1 MLVALTIQNVVL
13 IETLDLAFDTGLT
26 VLTGETGA
34 GKSILLDALGLALG
48 ARAEAGLVRQG
59 ANQAMV
65 TAEFNLA
72 PGHPAHAILKDQGME
87 ADGGLI
93 LRRQVTSDGRS
104 RAFVNDQPVSIG
116 LLRKLGDHLVEI
128 EGQFEAQGL
137 LDPATHREHLD
148 GYGAHAVK
156 LAACATAYQRW
167 QEAVAAM
174 NKARDDLARARSE
187 EDWLR
192 HAVEELEL
200 ANPLPAEETNLV
212 AERAFLSNRAQ
223 LIEAIDAVTTELTGD
238 RGADR
243 ALANAQRRLDRLGDR
258 LGNQAAGQLQPVV
271 AALDRAGIELSEA
284 IGMLQHMAADL
295 DADPKRLDTI
305 EERLYLLRDLGRKHQ
320 VAVESLPDLLQQL
333 QRRLA
338 NLDDRGQ
345 NIAKLEAAVAATRQA
360 YVDAATALAKARQ
373 KAAKAMDAAVN
384 GELAPLKLEKA
395 RFATRIESLSEEHW
409 SSSGW
414 DRVTFEVATN
424 PGAAPGPINRIA
436 SGGELARFMLAL
448 KVTLAANQ
456 PVPTLVFDEVDAG
469 IGGATAAAVGE
480 RLKRLADAVQLLV
493 ITHSP
498 QVAALGHQHW
508 RVEKSGGKKETMTTV
523 RPLDATARREEIARM
538 LSGATITDEARAAA
552 RTLLTSAT

>member
-13 IETLDLAFDTGLT
+13 IEKLDLAFDSGLT

-59 ANQAMV
+59 AAQATV
-65 TAEFNLA
+65 AAEFALPA
-72 PGHPAHAILKDQGME
+72 RHPAHGLLEEQGIE
-87 ADGGLI
+87 AESNLI
-93 LRRQVTSDGRS
+93 LRRQLTGDGRS

-116 LLRKLGDHLVEI
+116 LLRKLGDSLVEI

-137 LDPATHREHLD
+137 LDPATHRDHLD
-148 GYGAHAVK
+148 GYGLLEAKAK
-156 LAACATAYQRW
+156 ACAAAYRQWHDSVTAWRQA
-167 QEAVAAM
+167 QEE
-174 NKARDDLARARSE
+174 LARAKAD

-200 ANPLPAEETNLV
+200 AAPQPAEETELV
-212 AERAFLSNRAQ
+212 AERALLSNRAQ
-223 LIEAIDAVTTELTGD
+223 LIEAIDAVNTELTGD

-243 ALANAQRRLDRLGDR
+243 AIANAQRRLDRLGDR
-258 LGNQAAGQLQPVV
+258 LGDQAATQLQPVV
-271 AALDRAGIELSEA
+271 AALDRASIELSDA
-284 IGMLQHMAADL
+284 IGALQHMAADL
-295 DADPKRLDTI
+295 DADPKRLDKI

-320 VAVESLPDLLQQL
+320 VAVEALPDLLQKL
-333 QRRLA
+333 QQRLA

-345 NIAKLEAAVAATRQA
+345 NIAKLEAAVTRTRQA
-360 YVDAATALAKARQ
+360 YVEAAGILAKQRQ

-395 RFATRIESLSEEHW
+395 RFATRIETLDEDHW
-409 SSSGW
+409 SASGW

-436 SGGELARFMLAL
+436 SGGELARFTLAL

-480 RLKRLADAVQLLV
+480 RLKRLAGAVQLLV

-508 RVEKSGGKKETMTTV
+508 RVEKSGGKKETTTTV
-523 RPLDATARREEIARM
+523 RPLNAAERREEIARM

-552 RTLLTSAT
+552 KTLLASAG

>member
-1 MLVALTIQNVVL
+1 MLVALTVQNVVL
-13 IETLDLAFDTGLT
+13 IEKLDLAFDAGLT

-48 ARAEAGLVRQG
+48 ARADAGLVRQG
-59 ANQAMV
+59 ASQASV

-72 PGHPAHAILKDQGME
+72 DDHPVLAILAEQEIDI
-87 ADGGLI
+87 DGGLI
-93 LRRQVTSDGRS
+93 LRRQLGSDGRS

-116 LLRKLGDHLVEI
+116 LLRRLGDALIEI

-137 LDPATHREHLD
+137 LDPATHQRHLD
-148 GYGAHAVK
+148 GYGGNESKAAVCGAAHR
-156 LAACATAYQRW
+156 RW
-167 QEAVAAM
+167 RDAVAAYETAQAELDRA
-174 NKARDDLARARSE
+174 KAD
-187 EDWLR
+187 EDYLR

-200 ANPLPAEETNLV
+200 AHPLPAEETELV
-212 AERAFLSNRAQ
+212 AERALLANRAQ
-223 LIEAIDAVTTELTGD
+223 LIEAIDAVNVELAGD
-238 RGADR
+238 KGADR
-243 ALANAQRRLDRLGDR
+243 AIAAAQRRLDRLGDR
-258 LGNQAAGQLQPVV
+258 LGDQATHQLQPVV
-271 AALDRAGIELSEA
+271 AALDRASIELAEA
-284 IGMLQHMAADL
+284 ISQLQHMAADL
-295 DADPKRLDTI
+295 DADPKRLDRI

-320 VAVESLPDLLQQL
+320 VPVEALPDLLAKLTQ
-333 QRRLA
+333 RLA

-345 NIAKLEAAVAATRQA
+345 NMAKLQGEVETSRKL
-360 YVDAATALAKARQ
+360 YIDAASALSKARQ

-384 GELAPLKLEKA
+384 AELAPLKLEKA
-395 RFATRIESLSEEHW
+395 RFATRIETAPEEHW
-409 SSSGW
+409 SATGW

-424 PGAAPGPINRIA
+424 PGAPPGAINRIA

-480 RLKRLADAVQLLV
+480 RLKRLAKAVQLLV

-508 RVEKSGGKKETMTTV
+508 RVEKSGSKTATTTTV
-523 RPLDATARREEIARM
+523 RPLDEPARREEIARM

-552 RTLLTSAT
+552 TKLLASAS

>member
-1 MLVALTIQNVVL
+1 MLVALTVQNVVL
-13 IETLDLAFDTGLT
+13 IEKLDLAFDAGLT

-48 ARAEAGLVRQG
+48 ARADAGLVRQG
-59 ANQAMV
+59 AAQASV

-72 PGHPAHAILKDQGME
+72 ADHPVLAILAEQEID

-93 LRRQVTSDGRS
+93 LRRQLGSDGRS

-116 LLRKLGDHLVEI
+116 LLRRLGDALIEI

-137 LDPATHREHLD
+137 LDPATHQGHLD
-148 GYGAHAVK
+148 GYGGNESKV
-156 LAACATAYQRW
+156 AACVKAHRRW
-167 QEAVAAM
+167 REAVAAYET
-174 NKARDDLARARSE
+174 AQAELDRARAD
-187 EDWLR
+187 EDYLR

-200 ANPLPAEETNLV
+200 AHPLPAEETELV
-212 AERAFLSNRAQ
+212 AERALLANRAQ
-223 LIEAIDAVTTELTGD
+223 LIEAIDAVNVELAGD
-238 RGADR
+238 KGADR
-243 ALANAQRRLDRLGDR
+243 AIAAAQRRLDRLGDR
-258 LGNQAAGQLQPVV
+258 LGDQATHQLQPVV
-271 AALDRAGIELSEA
+271 AALDRASIELADA
-284 IGMLQHMAADL
+284 IAQLQHMAADL
-295 DADPKRLDTI
+295 DADPKRLDRI

-320 VAVESLPDLLQQL
+320 VPVEALPDLLEKLTQ
-333 QRRLA
+333 RLA

-345 NIAKLEAAVAATRQA
+345 NMAKLQA
-360 YVDAATALAKARQ
+360 EVENSRKLYSDAATALSKARQ

-384 GELAPLKLEKA
+384 AELAPLKLDKA
-395 RFATRIESLSEEHW
+395 RFATRIETASEEHW
-409 SSSGW
+409 SATGW

-424 PGAAPGPINRIA
+424 PGAPPGAINRIA

-480 RLKRLADAVQLLV
+480 RLKRLAKAVQLLV

-508 RVEKSGGKKETMTTV
+508 RVEKSGGKTLTTTTV
-523 RPLDATARREEIARM
+523 RPLDEPARREEIARM

-552 RTLLTSAT
+552 TKLLASAG